1 MQLAHIPVE
10 KAHECWPLPFRFW
23 IAKILA
29 RCQQPGYLHHFGD
42 RLLAALSETNWI
54 TLTYIALLLTQ
65 IVIQHTR
72 LQCRGCHSLPINRI
86 KTASRVTEDHKALW
100 KARHLLVVTP
110 SIRGELV
117 GDNGRHRLSIF
128 DCLVEVG
135 HRQAACIVEKTCL
148 IVGWVVSQP
157 AYQCHYPAVVFDGN
171 HISPP
176 FLTRRLRVNDQRFP
190 V

>member
-1 MQLAHIPVE
+1 MGSASRICCKVDWLNGRASGMIGVMRVAPV
-10 KAHECWPLPFRFW
+10 KV
-23 IAKILA
+23 
-29 RCQQPGYLHHFGD
+29 GS
-42 RLLAALSETNWI
+42 LSI
-54 TLTYIALLLTQ
+54 LLL
-65 IVIQHTR
+65 
-72 LQCRGCHSLPINRI
+72 CRGAGLCVKSWKYRSLASRNYFLPSINRI

-110 SIRGELV
+110 SIRGKLV

-135 HRQAACIVEKTCL
+135 YRQAACIVEKTCL

-157 AYQCHYPAVVFDGN
+157 AYQCHYPTVVFDGN

>member
-10 KAHECWPLPFRFW
+10 KAHACGSLPLRFW
-23 IAKILA
+23 ITKILA

-42 RLLAALSETNWI
+42 RLLAALSEMNRI
-54 TLTYIALLLTQ
+54 TLNYIALLLTQ

-72 LQCRGCHSLPINRI
+72 LQCRGRHSLPIDRI
-86 KTASRVTEDHKALW
+86 KAASSVTEDHEALW

-110 SIRGELV
+110 SIRGEFV

-135 HRQAACIVEKTCL
+135 HRQAACIVEKTCPL
-148 IVGWVVSQP
+148 FGW
-157 AYQCHYPAVVFDGN
+157 AA
-171 HISPP
+171 
-176 FLTRRLRVNDQRFP
+176 
-190 V
+190 